1 MSIIG
6 HIAGVPL
13 FTTIPEALGWAR
25 RKKKKI
31 DYHTHSLNGRKGYM
45 GGANHNQASGV
56 TNNTKPPNYLTP
68 PTTTT
73 SISTTRVSRPL
84 GSSGNS
90 GGGSGGY

>member
-13 FTTIPEALGWAR
+13 FTTIPEALAWAR

-31 DYHTHSLNGRKGYM
+31 DYHTHNLNGRKGYM

-68 PTTTT
+68 PTPT
-73 SISTTRVSRPL
+73 SVSTTRVIRPL

-90 GGGSGGY
+90 GGGSGGGY